1 MLLKIDQ
8 LQKGD
13 EFLVTSN
20 GSFRYWKA
28 LEDPKPM
35 KMKNQPTGAGYTR
48 YSGLLCSC
56 KMTATQHTQQGWGGR
71 PPTIY
76 TSKVYECTPFE
87 HNHRERLNLNW
98 KPVWLVRREEL

>member
-13 EFLVTSN
+13 EFLTTSN

-35 KMKNQPTGAGYTR
+35 AAKNQPKGAGYVR

-56 KMTATQHTQQGWGGR
+56 KMTETPYQYAWMKAPGIVKT
-71 PPTIY
+71 
-76 TSKVYECTPFE
+76 YECTPFE
-87 HNHRERLNLNW
+87 HNRRERINLNW